1 MHNTNLWPRFD
12 ANLYIVKGIKFSKK
26 SYNIVKYIQYLAN
39 PAVEYIGKIIHL
51 SNLIYQVRS
60 IS

>member
-12 ANLYIVKGIKFSKK
+12 ANLYIVKGVKFSK
-26 SYNIVKYIQYLAN
+26 SYITFKYIQYLAN
-39 PAVEYIGKIIHL
+39 PAVEYVGKIIHL

>member
-39 PAVEYIGKIIHL
+39 PAVEYVCKTI
-51 SNLIYQVRS
+51 VRNKVYFLA
-60 IS
+60 